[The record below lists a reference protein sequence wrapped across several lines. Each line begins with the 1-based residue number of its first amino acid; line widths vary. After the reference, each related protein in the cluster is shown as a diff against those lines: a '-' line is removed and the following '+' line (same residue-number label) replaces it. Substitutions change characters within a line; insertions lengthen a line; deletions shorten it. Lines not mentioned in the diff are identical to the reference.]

1 MKRIALLAALALT
14 LLAYAAAQ
22 DTVDPNQVFKDGKV
36 GLVLPDDT
44 TTTVDTGT
52 WIAYSDSN
60 DMTFMFDKYDKVLGA
75 KDLTEKIVAKA
86 CADQGV
92 TAFKFIKKN
101 EDTGLVWA
109 YGRGTYKSKKGAYE
123 GFFGL
128 LVNADVKK
136 KTFFFALMVPSLRKQ
151 ATYDL
156 ALDIVDTMVPME

>member
-1 MKRIALLAALALT
+1 MRRFAVFAALT
-14 LLAYAAAQ
+14 LTVLSYAAAQ
-22 DTVDPNQVFKDGKV
+22 DTVDPNQEFKEGKV
-36 GLVLPDDT
+36 GLVLPDDAT
-44 TTTVDTGT
+44 STIDTGT

-60 DMTFMFDKYDKVLGA
+60 DMTLMFDKYEKVLTG
-75 KDLTEKIVAKA
+75 KELTEKNVAKA
-86 CADQGV
+86 CADNGV
-92 TAFKFIKKN
+92 TAFKFIKQN

-156 ALDIVDTMVPME
+156 AVDIVDTMVPME